1 MVRIP
6 QDDLGLGILLEVLGV
21 HAFDRAGST
30 HRHKDGCLYGAVVG
44 LKGSGSCGTFI
55 VRM

>member
-44 LKGSGSCGTFI
+44 LKGSSSCRTFI